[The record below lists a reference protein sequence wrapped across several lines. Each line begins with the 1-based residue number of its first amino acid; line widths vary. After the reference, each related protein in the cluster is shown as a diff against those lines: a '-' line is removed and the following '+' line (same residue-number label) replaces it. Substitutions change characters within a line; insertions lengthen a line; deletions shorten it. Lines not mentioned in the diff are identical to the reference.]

1 MQNNLTPV
9 TPITPDRQCSHCRQR
24 LPLSAFTWNKEYR
37 GQRPRPRHICK
48 TCASTWGRMYRR
60 VRPTH
65 TRMAVQNHR
74 ARVRGDDREIT
85 PDEWSAVLNYFDGK
99 CLACGTSENVEMD
112 HIEPI
117 SHGGAHSLENVQ
129 PLCRACNS
137 RKGSR
142 FIKDY
147 RGDSFDLDAL
157 RTHIPHS
164 PQLPIMEI
172 SNADTSTLWDKSPE
186 TMPDTG
192 VDTMDD
198 SNRTVSVSE
207 AAAILGVSTDA
218 VRKRLMRGTLPG
230 EKVSGQWRV
239 TLPDDVPDTSPT
251 SDRTQPDASETPSG
265 QLSDIGALA
274 AAFAELSAENA
285 RNAAAAAMFQ
295 ERVRNLETQLLALQ
309 PGDVP
314 ENEAVESPVSA
325 GNDATYINTP
335 DESEH
340 GSLSIW
346 TRFTRWLR
354 LE

>member
-1 MQNNLTPV
+1 MDTN
-9 TPITPDRQCSHCRQR
+9 DRT
-24 LPLSAFTWNKEYR
+24 LSVA
-37 GQRPRPRHICK
+37 
-48 TCASTWGRMYRR
+48 
-60 VRPTH
+60 
-65 TRMAVQNHR
+65 
-74 ARVRGDDREIT
+74 
-85 PDEWSAVLNYFDGK
+85 
-99 CLACGTSENVEMD
+99 
-112 HIEPI
+112 
-117 SHGGAHSLENVQ
+117 
-129 PLCRACNS
+129 
-137 RKGSR
+137 
-142 FIKDY
+142 
-147 RGDSFDLDAL
+147 
-157 RTHIPHS
+157 
-164 PQLPIMEI
+164 
-172 SNADTSTLWDKSPE
+172 
-186 TMPDTG
+186 
-192 VDTMDD
+192 
-198 SNRTVSVSE
+198 E
-207 AAAILGVSTDA
+207 AAAALGISTDA

-295 ERVRNLETQLLALQ
+295 ERVRNLEMQLLALQ

-335 DESEH
+335 DESER